1 MDESRSKDE
10 MSWIWGK
17 LNFDGRVFRVQN
29 STRTGGAS
37 MDENGNGNG
46 NGNGLLHLEAR
57 N

>member
-46 NGNGLLHLEAR
+46 NGG
-57 N
+57 